1 MAGGLRLCLATEKGM
16 RFFGTM
22 RLKHGI
28 DLGYCTNIHRGE
40 TWAQTFTGLRDYTDA
55 VRLRVSPDAAYGIGL
70 RLSAEAA
77 AELAADTG
85 LRDGFRRWMEEKNS
99 YVFTINGFPYGTF
112 HGSRVKEQVYVP
124 DWTTPERLVY
134 TNRLFD
140 LISEFAPSG
149 ESVSVSTLP
158 GSFKEFIKP
167 GTASAQRMSIYK
179 HLRKCSDHIE
189 SLRNRTGRDIHLGLE
204 PEPLG
209 LFETSA
215 ETVVFFE
222 GLVSGLSAAE
232 TERILRNIGVN
243 YDTCH
248 LAVEF
253 EAPEAAIAC
262 LRGAGVR
269 ISKIHL
275 SSALRLQPT
284 PAAIAR
290 LEAFHDEVYLHQVI
304 VSDRGVVSHRFRDL
318 PEAFS
323 WYRSSAGHAGDE
335 WRVHFHVPIHC
346 QPEALFTDTRDHI
359 SGLLTLMSADP
370 GWCRHFEMETYTWE
384 VLPEAMR
391 TGNVVDQLVAEYGW
405 CLNEFRQNGLA

>member
-179 HLRKCSDHIE
+179 TLSHSGIEPDGTSTSVLSRSHWVFLKRVRK
-189 SLRNRTGRDIHLGLE
+189 RW
-204 PEPLG
+204 
-209 LFETSA
+209 
-215 ETVVFFE
+215 FFLKASFQ
-222 GLVSGLSAAE
+222 G
-232 TERILRNIGVN
+232 
-243 YDTCH
+243 
-248 LAVEF
+248 
-253 EAPEAAIAC
+253 
-262 LRGAGVR
+262 
-269 ISKIHL
+269 
-275 SSALRLQPT
+275 
-284 PAAIAR
+284 
-290 LEAFHDEVYLHQVI
+290 
-304 VSDRGVVSHRFRDL
+304 
-318 PEAFS
+318 
-323 WYRSSAGHAGDE
+323 
-335 WRVHFHVPIHC
+335 
-346 QPEALFTDTRDHI
+346 
-359 SGLLTLMSADP
+359 
-370 GWCRHFEMETYTWE
+370 
-384 VLPEAMR
+384 
-391 TGNVVDQLVAEYGW
+391 
-405 CLNEFRQNGLA
+405 